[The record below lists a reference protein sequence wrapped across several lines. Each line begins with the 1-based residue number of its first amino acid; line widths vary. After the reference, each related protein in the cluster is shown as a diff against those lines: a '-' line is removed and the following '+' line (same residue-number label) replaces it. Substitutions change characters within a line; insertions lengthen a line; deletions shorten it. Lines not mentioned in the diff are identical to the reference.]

1 MEGNLPGC
9 ISLRGYLP
17 GEVTFAREVTLASM
31 GKIDSDGTVLIAG
44 YCFKHNT
51 KKTTS
56 RKGKIYQDLK
66 LDSYF

>member
-17 GEVTFAREVTLASM
+17 REVTFAREVTLASM

-44 YCFKHNT
+44 YFFKHST
-51 KKTTS
+51 KKQHQE
-56 RKGKIYQDLK
+56 RGKYIK
-66 LDSYF
+66 I